1 MLHVWEG
8 IRMKTTALGLTLCL
22 ASLSSAV
29 SAQTV
34 PAPPPMSMQS
44 RAAMPAPGPGIV
56 APSNTAAANK
66 IGLASSSYVL
76 GPGDIIEVSVLGR
89 PAIAQHTCIKSY
101 SQLLI

>member
-1 MLHVWEG
+1 
-8 IRMKTTALGLTLCL
+8 MKTTALGLTLCL

-56 APSNTAAANK
+56 APSNIAAANK
-66 IGLASSSYVL
+66 IGVASSSYVL
-76 GPGDIIEVSVLGR
+76 GPDDIIEVSVLGR
-89 PAIAQHTCIKSY
+89 PEMKLGSASCRENVLQY
-101 SQLLI
+101 V